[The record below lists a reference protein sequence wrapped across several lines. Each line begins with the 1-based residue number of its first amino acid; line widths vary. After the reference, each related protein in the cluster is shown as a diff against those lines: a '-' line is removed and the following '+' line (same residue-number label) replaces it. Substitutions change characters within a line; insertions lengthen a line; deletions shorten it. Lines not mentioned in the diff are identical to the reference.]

1 MCAEVMKEFAIAI
14 ALAAAVGIWMSR
26 RTDTW
31 IPASWKPESR
41 GGVQF
46 TDAYDK
52 TYPKHAERVHAA
64 CDEFNHVYQQ
74 TFSYRETVEK
84 PAGSLDLVRALYSAR
99 EDALAAL
106 GDVRMRLPN
115 DLEAEKE
122 FVRAYEDL
130 DRHMNEYTTDAKT
143 RTGVFV
149 HPGPLSSAYQAKYY
163 RAANDIVK

>member
-26 RTDTW
+26 RTDLK
-31 IPASWKPESR
+31 SLWKPRKPR

-74 TFSYRETVEK
+74 TFSYRETVER
-84 PAGSLDLVRALYSAR
+84 PTGSLDLVRALYSAR

-130 DRHMNEYTTDAKT
+130 DRHMNEYVTDAKT

-149 HPGPLSSAYQAKYY
+149 HPGPLSPAYQAKYY

>member
-1 MCAEVMKEFAIAI
+1 MKTLVVAI
-14 ALAAAVGIWMSR
+14 ALAAVGIWMSR
-26 RTDTW
+26 RNDLKLWSPAWT
-31 IPASWKPESR
+31 PASWKAH

-46 TDAYDK
+46 GDTYDK
-52 TYPKHAERVHAA
+52 TYPKHAARVHAA
-64 CDEFNHVYQQ
+64 CDEFNHVYQR
-74 TFSYRETVEK
+74 TFTYRETVEK
-84 PAGSLDLVRALYSAR
+84 PTGSLDLVRAMYSAR

-130 DRHMNEYTTDAKT
+130 DRHMNEYMTDAKT

-149 HPGPLSSAYQAKYY
+149 HPGPLSSAYQARHY